1 MPEGL
6 ERAVADEAT
15 MLTSVHRPEISR
27 ITDWLV
33 EQGLLRTSFE
43 HLVEGYCERLVALGV
58 PIWRGYVSAQTL
70 HPRFRG
76 MGCSWRA
83 DQGISTDVY
92 IHQLT
97 PAEGYLSSPFKRM
110 VDLGVND
117 LRVRL
122 DVNEPIEFP
131 LLEEFRQGGATDYLA
146 QRTWFGLNGTLDD
159 KKTGLISS
167 WTTKAPGGF
176 TERDLAAL
184 RHLMPRLALALQ
196 ARLGHDIAV
205 NLLDTYVGPEAGRR
219 ILNGEIRRGMLEV
232 IKAVIFYADLRGFT
246 ANADRLARDVVVE
259 MLNAYFDCLVP
270 NVDAFGGQVLKFLGD
285 GLLATFP
292 LNGRPAAEV
301 CELALDA
308 AAKTLGEVRAL
319 SAERARGRAAD
330 HGPRSGPASGRRL
343 LRQRR
348 QHRPARL
355 HGHRAGGQRG
365 RADRGAVRPARPQP
379 TDLGSV
385 RARRQPAP
393 PTAWSRSAATRSA
406 ASAAPSRSTPS
417 TGCEGE
423 RLRARQLPPTLAA

>member
-1 MPEGL
+1 MSRVL
-6 ERAVADEAT
+6 ERRLAGEAT
-15 MLTSVHRPEISR
+15 MPTTAYRPEVSR

-33 EQGLLRTSFE
+33 EQGLLRASFE
-43 HLVEGYCERLVALGV
+43 NLVEGYCERLVALDV
-58 PIWRGYVSAQTL
+58 PVWRGYVSAQTL

-97 PAEGYLSSPFKRM
+97 PAEGYLTSPFKRM

-146 QRTWFGLNGTLDD
+146 QRTWFGVNGTLDD

-167 WTTKAPGGF
+167 WTTRRPGGF
-176 TERDLAAL
+176 TDADLAAL
-184 RHLMPRLALALQ
+184 QHLMPRLALALQ
-196 ARLGHDIAV
+196 ARLGYDIAV

-232 IKAVIFYADLRGFT
+232 IRAVIFYADLRGFT
-246 ANADRLARDVVVE
+246 ASADRLARDRVVE

-319 SAERARGRAAD
+319 GAERARAEQPIMDLDLVLHLGDVYYGNVGSTDRLDFTVIGPAVNEAARIEALCGQHDRNLLISEAFARAA
-330 HGPRSGPASGRRL
+330 SQS
-343 LRQRR
+343 
-348 QHRPARL
+348 
-355 HGHRAGGQRG
+355 
-365 RADRGAVRPARPQP
+365 ADRLVSIGRYALRGV
-379 TDLGSV
+379 
-385 RARRQPAP
+385 
-393 PTAWSRSAATRSA
+393 RSAQS
-406 ASAAPSRSTPS
+406 
-417 TGCEGE
+417 
-423 RLRARQLPPTLAA
+423 LYTLDGL